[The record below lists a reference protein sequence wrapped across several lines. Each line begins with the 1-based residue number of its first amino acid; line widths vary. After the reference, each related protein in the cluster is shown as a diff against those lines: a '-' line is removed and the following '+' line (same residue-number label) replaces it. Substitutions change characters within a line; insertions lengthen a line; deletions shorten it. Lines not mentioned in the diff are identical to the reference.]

1 MGVGVPPKSP
11 DCWSSCN
18 VREKMGEGGMEDD
31 SGIVIKDV
39 CEGGMQSLGGGLVL
53 MLMRA
58 GILFGEVVVLAVRV
72 MVLAAVG
79 VMSFFEK
86 CCL

>member
-39 CEGGMQSLGGGLVL
+39 CEGGMQSLGGG
-53 MLMRA
+53 A
-58 GILFGEVVVLAVRV
+58 GVDAHEGRYFVW
-72 MVLAAVG
+72 
-79 VMSFFEK
+79 
-86 CCL
+86 